1 MGAWFNAPVG
11 DAALLCW
18 GMPSLDEATGIG
30 YRVLRMR
37 SFGPYTNLVEIGRG
51 GMALVYRATAPD
63 GRLVAL
69 KLLPPHVAGD
79 ATARARFELESTLGL
94 NHPNIVR
101 VNRWGIEQDIPF
113 MEMDYI
119 AGESLDRMVARAG
132 PLPPEQV
139 AGILIDAGRALDY
152 AHERGIIHRDVKPS
166 NIILR
171 TDGRALLADF
181 GVAKAIGATAYTAT
195 TVRVGSVFF
204 MSPEQAIGA
213 YELTKASDVYSLGVT
228 AYYALTGRVPFEGN
242 SDVAIARQHVEVR
255 PRHVSDVRPAIP
267 RRMGDV
273 VMWALEKSPQQRPAS
288 AGAFARSFVTALTAP
303 LAPSPVPPKPA
314 APAAAQ
320 RPALQPSPARTAPAK
335 AVPTSAPAQHDRPPV
350 TADEE
355 LERRGRVPRTVLTG
369 LIVLTALVGIALL
382 ALISMAIAA
391 DSTSSTSR
399 RPSPAPATTQPA
411 ITIFTSEPRR
421 SPTPTPD
428 SVLVPAAVIPPP
440 ATVIVAPATN
450 ASASV
455 RPTPTRFI
463 PPTREPISP
472 LTPIVPRATLPPSPL
487 PPPTEAPPTEPH
499 LPTEPAPPT
508 PESPTDGPPP
518 TLVVTAIFG
527 P

>member
-1 MGAWFNAPVG
+1 
-11 DAALLCW
+11 
-18 GMPSLDEATGIG
+18 
-30 YRVLRMR
+30 MR
-37 SFGPYTNLVEIGRG
+37 SFGPYTNLIEIGRG
-51 GMALVYRATAPD
+51 GMALVYRATAPN

-69 KLLPPHVAGD
+69 KLLPPHVASD
-79 ATARARFELESTLGL
+79 ATARARFELESTLSL

-113 MEMDYI
+113 IEMDYI

-139 AGILIDAGRALDY
+139 ASVLIDVGRALDY

-213 YELTKASDVYSLGVT
+213 YELTKASDIYSLGVT

-255 PRHVSDVRPAIP
+255 PRHVSDIRPAIP
-267 RRMGDV
+267 RRVGDV

-303 LAPSPVPPKPA
+303 LAPSPVPPKAA
-314 APAAAQ
+314 APTMEQ
-320 RPALQPSPARTAPAK
+320 RPALQPSPAQAAPAT
-335 AVPTSAPAQHDRPPV
+335 AASTSAQAQRDYQPV
-350 TADEE
+350 TADAE
-355 LERRGRVPRTVLTG
+355 LERRGRVPRTVLAG
-369 LIVLTALVGIALL
+369 LIMLTALVGIALL
-382 ALISMAIAA
+382 ALILMASAA
-391 DSTSSTSR
+391 DSAAPTSR
-399 RPSPAPATTQPA
+399 RPSPAPATTQLA

-428 SVLVPAAVIPPP
+428 SAPMPAAPVPPP
-440 ATVIVAPATN
+440 ATVIVAPATI
-450 ASASV
+450 APAPV

-472 LTPIVPRATLPPSPL
+472 LTPIVPRATLPPSPAPL
-487 PPPTEAPPTEPH
+487 PTEPPPPTETAT
-499 LPTEPAPPT
+499 PT
-508 PESPTDGPPP
+508 PESPTDNLP
-518 TLVVTAIFG
+518 TPAITAFFG